1 MLEFKNVTIRKGNF
15 TLSDINFQL
24 EKGYILGILG
34 KNGAGK
40 TTLLK
45 SMVER
50 GTDYTGEICFE
61 GKDIRKEKEWF
72 LEKCAYIAD
81 DNKFFTK
88 KTAMENVELFRVFY
102 EKLDLE
108 KFQTYMKEMEVSC
121 HKKIGAMSRG
131 QFIRF
136 QLAFARA
143 RHAQVYLLDEA
154 TAGMDPVFRREF
166 YQILRQ
172 IVSEEATVLMTTHIQ
187 SDIEKNIDY
196 ICRLEEGKM
205 RFFGENL

>member
-1 MLEFKNVTIRKGNF
+1 MLELKNVTIRKGNF

-24 EKGYILGILG
+24 ENGYILGILG

-50 GTDYTGEICFE
+50 DTDYTGEIRFE
-61 GKDIRKEKEWF
+61 GRNIRKEKEWF

-88 KTAMENVELFRVFY
+88 KTAMENVDLFHVFY
-102 EKLDLE
+102 EELDLE
-108 KFQTYMKEMEVSC
+108 KFQNYMKEMDVSC

-136 QLAFARA
+136 QIAFARA
-143 RHAQVYLLDEA
+143 HYARLYLLDEA

-166 YQILRQ
+166 YQILSQ
-172 IVSEEATVLMTTHIQ
+172 LVAEESTVLMTTHIQ

-196 ICRLEEGKM
+196 ICRLEDGKM
-205 RFFGENL
+205 KFFGENL